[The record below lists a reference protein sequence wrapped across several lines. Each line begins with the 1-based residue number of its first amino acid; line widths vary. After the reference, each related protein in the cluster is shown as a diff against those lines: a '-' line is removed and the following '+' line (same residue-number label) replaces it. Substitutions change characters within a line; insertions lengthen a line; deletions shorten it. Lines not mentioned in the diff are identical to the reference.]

1 MKNPN
6 VIDQF
11 MWGYQP
17 HYYISLKLFA
27 ERFFNSILPNIF
39 NQVFL
44 VGTLIP
50 GETDRNKVCIQQED
64 DEYSQNDFLNYEEL
78 YEQLLQ
84 VSPGNHVFQSHPI
97 AQEHHRQN
105 VEKSALRDSIKKCVE
120 QKAVFHDV
128 ITFVSTYSP
137 IEKFNVSIVLQ
148 LNKKEYDSFYKLF
161 KESDNRFSISKS
173 IIDSAVPLFFT
184 EALKALRDKESDGA
198 DLCSVDE
205 EYLRK
210 KAAINYFYSISC
222 KGQNGLGIHGLYDSI
237 NNISSLKYESNDAI
251 GSIIIARK
259 DHPNI
264 RMEIEFSN
272 TYSIRKPRLIRKLLE
287 LTNKDLCLIC
297 DSYEVY
303 GIGKVIGEYNPINE
317 DLFKISIIGHYQ
329 WNLLHDNKILLQSKY
344 GMPYLPKGVFSQDE
358 FKCRTKRIF
367 TDIQER
373 QLFELYHCIISLI
386 EEHKGG
392 ILIISDHAEEES
404 KRLAK
409 QSITITPIILSPDN
423 IKKLSSIDGAILINT
438 DCKCFSIGTILDGV
452 ANDNGNPERGSR
464 FNSSLRYCDYRRAQ
478 GERVVVVVI
487 SEDGMVD
494 ILPKLNPILKR
505 QDIENIVSKYINIV
519 LDENIDIG
527 DFNKQTENL
536 YKFKFY
542 FSKEQCDLINNKRKE
557 IESYL
562 WKNVEVYIQIVH
574 DDLSP
579 DPKFDDTYLE

>member
-64 DEYSQNDFLNYEEL
+64 DEYSQNDFSNYEEL

-184 EALKALRDKESDGA
+184 EALKALRDKESDGT

-210 KAAINYFYSISC
+210 KVEELKHKNQPIPIDMEDGTFQY
-222 KGQNGLGIHGLYDSI
+222 LYYDDSI
-237 NNISSLKYESNDAI
+237 NLKRLLVYPYAQLSVMAVFILLAFIALASTKRAEQNKVWVGLSKETAHQLGTPISSLIAWLEYLKLKDIDPTLLTEMEKDVKRLEMIAERFSKI
-251 GSIIIARK
+251 GSTPEPVPVDICQ
-259 DHPNI
+259 
-264 RMEIEFSN
+264 
-272 TYSIRKPRLIRKLLE
+272 SINSAVEYMQTRI
-287 LTNKDLCLIC
+287 
-297 DSYEVY
+297 SS
-303 GIGKVIGEYNPINE
+303 KV
-317 DLFKISIIGHYQ
+317 KISIEAPGHPVVVLMNNSLFS
-329 WNLLHDNKILLQSKY
+329 WVVENLCKNAVDAMEGQGSITFHIEEKGKNVRIDVTDTGKGILKSRFKT
-344 GMPYLPKGVFSQDE
+344 VFNPGYTTKKRGWGLGLSLV
-358 FKCRTKRIF
+358 KRI
-367 TDIQER
+367 
-373 QLFELYHCIISLI
+373 
-386 EEHKGG
+386 
-392 ILIISDHAEEES
+392 
-404 KRLAK
+404 
-409 QSITITPIILSPDN
+409 
-423 IKKLSSIDGAILINT
+423 
-438 DCKCFSIGTILDGV
+438 V
-452 ANDNGNPERGSR
+452 
-464 FNSSLRYCDYRRAQ
+464 
-478 GERVVVVVI
+478 
-487 SEDGMVD
+487 
-494 ILPKLNPILKR
+494 
-505 QDIENIVSKYINIV
+505 
-519 LDENIDIG
+519 
-527 DFNKQTENL
+527 
-536 YKFKFY
+536 
-542 FSKEQCDLINNKRKE
+542 
-557 IESYL
+557 ESYHGGKIFVKSSEIGKGTTFRIEL
-562 WKNVEVYIQIVH
+562 RLFTH
-574 DDLSP
+574 
-579 DPKFDDTYLE
+579 